1 MTRAKKS
8 VRISKLKCTMKNAV
22 NTVFYS
28 GDRVKAESKICRY
41 LTFIK
46 RARTEEGEEFIR
58 KYPFLHGL
66 LCKEMVIEFS
76 GSDREAKF
84 QEINESIE
92 EMTKDVNEEEKLKI
106 IDSVVKVIWMHF
118 L

>member
-1 MTRAKKS
+1 
-8 VRISKLKCTMKNAV
+8 MKNAV

-28 GDRVKAESKICRY
+28 GDRVKAESKIRRY

-46 RARTEEGEEFIR
+46 SARTEEGEEFIR

-76 GSDREAKF
+76 GSREAKF
-84 QEINESIE
+84 QEINKSIE

-106 IDSVVKVIWMHF
+106 IDSVVKVIWMRF